1 MTFTFFAECLHER
14 DKQYETAKQQLSQMI
29 ESQTKLVSEYQA
41 ECKELSE
48 KLQEEQQ
55 QNKMNAQHHSEK
67 KIELQKQLDAAVQQI
82 AEKELLV
89 EGYKEKIVEF
99 EKELQR
105 KTQSVIGLMNKQ
117 NAVMRDRFV
126 LSREVELLKS
136 QQVAS

>member
-1 MTFTFFAECLHER
+1 
-14 DKQYETAKQQLSQMI
+14 MI
-29 ESQTKLVSEYQA
+29 ESQTKLVSQYQA
-41 ECKELSE
+41 ECKELTE

-55 QNKMNAQHHSEK
+55 QNKMNSHHHAEMK
-67 KIELQKQLDAAVQQI
+67 TELQKQLDAAVQQV

-136 QQVAS
+136 QQVVS